1 MVSQLLSAAKQILPQ
16 QKKTL
21 DDLEK
26 NEFFIPLGKALVDNI
41 VAIGKGALVKDLSCN
56 DVEKV
61 QVSALFCLLY
71 MYIRLQ

>member
-21 DDLEK
+21 NDLEK
-26 NEFFIPLGKALVDNI
+26 NEFFITLGKALVDNI
-41 VAIGKGALVKDLSCN
+41 VAIRKGALVKDLSHN

-61 QVSALFCLLY
+61 QVSALLCLLY

>member
-21 DDLEK
+21 NDLEK
-26 NEFFIPLGKALVDNI
+26 NEFF
-41 VAIGKGALVKDLSCN
+41 VAIRKGALVKDLSHN

-61 QVSALFCLLY
+61 QVSALLCLLY